1 MEDGSDQKCPMDG
14 FMYLNSVNGIGPITL
29 NRLLERFQSDPWKVL
44 SASAKDLATVRGVG
58 DQLIQTLQANN
69 AAEWLKKEKEKLSK
83 MGGHFWGREHFPSFL
98 NELPDPP
105 IGLYTLGE
113 IPSTPFV
120 SIVGTRI
127 PSLYGKKLA
136 RKLAFELAQA
146 GICIVSGM
154 ARGIDTEAHLG
165 ALDAGGKTLAFLGSG
180 LDVIY
185 PPENLHLYQRIKEAG
200 AVLSEFPLGK
210 RADRR
215 TFPMRNRLVAGCSSA
230 VLVIESAK
238 TGGSMITA
246 RFAAE
251 QGRTV
256 FALPGRV
263 DQPESQGC
271 LDLIR
276 DGAILIRNSTD
287 ILEEIAPMLPLPS
300 KPMESDTHATQNCLN
315 DLDNLEKGV
324 LNLLKGGDRMSLD
337 DIKDAINASSSQLAS
352 AITMLEIRGL
362 LSKRADGKLEVNL

>member
-1 MEDGSDQKCPMDG
+1 
-14 FMYLNSVNGIGPITL
+14 MYLNSVNGIGPITL

-69 AAEWLKKEKEKLSK
+69 ATEWLKKEKEKLSK

-362 LSKRADGKLEVNL
+362 LSKRADGKFEVNL